1 MTMSTTTITTRPQ
14 AQAKTLPLLDL
25 SRLDTPG
32 PDRAAFLE
40 ELRDTARDV
49 GFFYLTG
56 HGVPQAEI
64 EAILGISRRFFAL
77 PDAEKLSVEM
87 VNSPHFRGYNGVG
100 RELTRGKQDL
110 REQFDV
116 HAEREA
122 LPLQP
127 GDPGWKRLQ
136 GPNQWPAALP
146 ELKQVVLDWQ
156 ARLTA
161 VGIRLLRAFSEAL
174 VGRADALEAIY
185 AGTPNQTMKIIR
197 YPGQQAEA
205 GDQGVGAHKD
215 SGLLT
220 FVLQDSRRGLQV
232 QSEAGDWIDA
242 EPLPGSF
249 VVNIGELLELASNGY
264 LKATMHRVVS
274 PEAGAERISV
284 AFFLGARLDA
294 EVPLL
299 DLPPALAAEAKG
311 PASDP
316 TNALFRSVGQN
327 YLKGRLRSHPDVAQR
342 YHADLL
348 KQVS

>member
-1 MTMSTTTITTRPQ
+1 MTAPVAAGITE
-14 AQAKTLPLLDL
+14 LPLLDL
-25 SRLDTPG
+25 SRLDAG
-32 PDRAAFLE
+32 PEERAAFLA
-40 ELRDTARDV
+40 ELRATARDV
-49 GFFYLTG
+49 GFFYLGG
-56 HGVPQAEI
+56 HGVTQAEM
-64 EAILGISRRFFAL
+64 EAVLAISRRFFAL
-77 PDAEKLSVEM
+77 PEPDKLAVEM
-87 VNSPHFRGYNGVG
+87 IHSPHFRGYNRVG
-100 RELTRGKQDL
+100 RELTRGRQDQ

-122 LPLQP
+122 LDWRP

-136 GPNQWPAALP
+136 GPNQWPEALP
-146 ELKQVVLDWQ
+146 ELKPALLHWQ
-156 ARLTA
+156 ARLTE

-174 VGRADALEAIY
+174 VGQPDALEAIY
-185 AGTPNQTMKIIR
+185 AGQPNQTMKIIR
-197 YPGQQAEA
+197 YPGQDGA

-232 QSEAGDWIDA
+232 QNEAGAWIDA
-242 EPLPGSF
+242 EPRPGTF

-264 LKATMHRVVS
+264 LKATLHRVVS

-299 DLPPALAAEAKG
+299 DLPPHLAAEAKG

-316 TNALFRSVGQN
+316 QNPLFRSVGQN
-327 YLKGRLRSHPDVAQR
+327 YLKGRLRSHPDVAEK

-348 KQVS
+348 AQPAAVPA